1 MSWAVPLKA
10 APAADDR
17 RSFLFVTDQH
27 VLADDVADR
36 CWLSLKLR
44 SGGAIEF
51 AEGPDLVE
59 PETALARLMATLA
72 SGRYRTDQVL
82 RQIEPLATGL
92 RRRSL
97 QRCPDPEVIEMGVP
111 PRRPTASLIIDAGE
125 DRDRLSAVLSLLAI
139 DPQIDETE
147 LLIVVT
153 DIMCRTGCKV
163 SELMAGYRLPG
174 RLVVV
179 NDTAARSAA
188 LNCAAAASTAPLLV
202 FLEGNAVPE
211 TTGWLGA
218 LTTLLGARA
227 EHGLVAALPIHPDQS
242 IAGVGVDFVDD
253 FDDAFRPRPR
263 LNGFPRDYHGAKTAL
278 VAATIAGCY
287 SVQRSLF
294 ERIGG
299 FPLEY
304 FTADARFMDFC
315 LQIGDTGAE
324 VWQSDAAAVMLFDP
338 MVPAAISGPIEDIQ
352 SALDAR
358 LLERRW
364 RTRLADQPAMRAM
377 VGVHSGNVSRV
388 AAVS

>member
-1 MSWAVPLKA
+1 MSWAMPLKA

-59 PETALARLMATLA
+59 PETALTRLMATLV
-72 SGRYRTDQVL
+72 SGRYRTDHVL

-92 RRRSL
+92 RHRSL
-97 QRCPDPEVIEMGVP
+97 QRRPDLEIIEMGVS

-153 DIMCRTGCKV
+153 DANRTGCKV

-179 NDTAARSAA
+179 NDTAARTAA
-188 LNCAAAASTAPLLV
+188 LNCAADASTAPLLA

-218 LTTLLGARA
+218 LTTLLGARP
-227 EHGLVAALPIHPDQS
+227 EHGLVAALPIHSDQS

-253 FDDAFRPRPR
+253 LDGAFRPRPR